1 MTVQHCYRTSL
12 FIALATFPLLLGA
25 QTTAPSAL
33 SSPLLAVVVGV
44 AMVLGLMLLL
54 RVHAFLALLI
64 SALTVSVLTV
74 GLTDAVNPVLLSF
87 GATVGKIGVVI
98 ALAAVIGKCLLG
110 SGAADRIVGANVSL
124 LGEKRA
130 PVGLMGGGFFL
141 AIPVFFDTVFYLLVP
156 LARKLHKR
164 TGAGYALC
172 LMALAGGAAAAHAL
186 VPPTPG
192 PLLVADA
199 FGVSIAQALGFGL
212 LVAIP
217 GCIVAYQV
225 AKWLDAKTP
234 LLMRPLPG
242 EEEAELTKPAN
253 PTAEDLKQ
261 MSLPLA
267 LAPIVVPI
275 LLIGSLEAARVLLGE
290 APAPAWFSSLAF
302 LGNPSIALFI
312 SALISLWMLY
322 RSQDMT
328 FKALSAEVEES
339 LLGAGV
345 IILITAAGGAFGAS
359 LKATGIAEVI
369 AENVDLSTA
378 GSISVLLGAFGVAS
392 LLKIAQGSSTV
403 AMIVGSGMVA
413 AVVNLNTLSFAP
425 VYLALAVGCGSLVGS
440 WMNDSGFWIFAKMGG
455 LTEKETLRTWTPLFG
470 IVGIAAFAMVIL
482 LSTVLPM
489 R

>member
-1 MTVQHCYRTSL
+1 MIKPKFLGT
-12 FIALATFPLLLGA
+12 LLLTSCVLIPSSLVA
-25 QTTAPSAL
+25 QSTSSSAMVSAPF
-33 SSPLLAVVVGV
+33 AVLVGV
-44 AMVLGLMLLL
+44 ILVLGLMLLM

-64 SALTVSVLTV
+64 AALAVSVLSV
-74 GLTDAVNPVLLSF
+74 GLADSVALVLLSF
-87 GATVGKIGVVI
+87 GETAGKIGVVI
-98 ALAAVIGKCLLG
+98 ALAAVIGKCLLA

-212 LVAIP
+212 LIAIP
-217 GCIVAYQV
+217 GCIVTYQA
-225 AKWLDAKTP
+225 AKWLDLKTP
-234 LLMRPLPG
+234 LIIKAMPG
-242 EEEAELTKPAN
+242 EELDLEE
-253 PTAEDLKQ
+253 TATSGPQ
-261 MSLPLA
+261 MNLLLA
-267 LAPIVVPI
+267 LAPIVIPI
-275 LLIGSLEAARVLLGE
+275 LLIGTREASGVMLGN
-290 APAPAWFSSLAF
+290 ATKPTWFSLITF

-312 SALISLWMLY
+312 SALIGLMMLY
-322 RSQDMT
+322 KAKDMT
-328 FKALSAEVEES
+328 FKGLSTEVEDS

-359 LKATGIAEVI
+359 LKATGIADVI
-369 AENVDLSTA
+369 AASVDLSTA
-378 GSISVLLGAFGVAS
+378 ASFTVLLGAFAVAS
-392 LLKIAQGSSTV
+392 MLKIAQGSSTV

-413 AVVNLNTLSFAP
+413 AVVNLETLSFAP

-455 LTEKETLRTWTPLFG
+455 LTEKETLRTWTPLFAILG
-470 IVGIAAFAMVIL
+470 LAAFMMTIL
-482 LSTVLPM
+482 LSTVFPM

>member
-1 MTVQHCYRTSL
+1 MIKPKRLGNVLLTL
-12 FIALATFPLLLGA
+12 GLLL
-25 QTTAPSAL
+25 PFS
-33 SSPLLAVVVGV
+33 LLAQSTNTVAVVSAPVAVLVGV
-44 AMVLGLMLLL
+44 ILVLGLMLFM

-64 SALTVSVLTV
+64 AALMVSVLTV
-74 GLTDAVNPVLLSF
+74 GLSNSVAPVLLSF
-87 GATVGKIGVVI
+87 GETAGKIGVVI
-98 ALAAVIGKCLLG
+98 ALAAVIGKCLLA

-212 LVAIP
+212 LIAIP
-217 GCIVAYQV
+217 GCIITYQA
-225 AKWLDAKTP
+225 AKWLDLKTP
-234 LLMRPLPG
+234 LIMKAMPG
-242 EEEAELTKPAN
+242 EDLEEEAATVSGP
-253 PTAEDLKQ
+253 Q
-261 MSLPLA
+261 MNLLLA
-267 LAPIVVPI
+267 LAPIIIPI
-275 LLIGSLEAARVLLGE
+275 LLIGTREASGVILGD
-290 APAPAWFSSLAF
+290 AVKPAWFLVLTF

-312 SALISLWMLY
+312 SALIGLMMLY
-322 RSQDMT
+322 KTKDMT
-328 FKALSAEVEES
+328 FKGLSTEVEDS

-345 IILITAAGGAFGAS
+345 IILITAAGGAFGAA
-359 LKATGIAEVI
+359 LKATGIANVI
-369 AENVDLSTA
+369 AESIDLSTA
-378 GSISVLLGAFGVAS
+378 ASFTVLLGAFAVAS
-392 LLKIAQGSSTV
+392 MLKIAQGSSTV

-413 AVVNLNTLSFAP
+413 AVVNLETLSFAP

-455 LTEKETLRTWTPLFG
+455 LTEKETLRTWTPLFA
-470 IVGIAAFAMVIL
+470 ILGIAAFAMTIL
-482 LSTVLPM
+482 LSTVFPM

>member
-1 MTVQHCYRTSL
+1 MINPKRLGTL
-12 FIALATFPLLLGA
+12 FLITGIIIPLSVGA
-25 QTTAPSAL
+25 QSTNSNAIVSAPIAV
-33 SSPLLAVVVGV
+33 LAGV
-44 AMVLGLMLLL
+44 ILVLGLMLFL

-64 SALTVSVLTV
+64 AALVVSVLTV
-74 GLTDAVNPVLLSF
+74 GLASSVAPVLLSF
-87 GATVGKIGVVI
+87 GETAGKIGVVI
-98 ALAAVIGKCLLG
+98 ALAAVIGKCLLA
-110 SGAADRIVGANVSL
+110 SGAADRIVGANISL

-212 LVAIP
+212 LIAIP
-217 GCIVAYQV
+217 GCIVAYQA
-225 AKWLDAKTP
+225 AKWLDIKTP
-234 LLMRPLPG
+234 LIMKALPG
-242 EEEAELTKPAN
+242 EELEEIADPGR
-253 PTAEDLKQ
+253 PQ
-261 MSLPLA
+261 MNLLLA

-275 LLIGSLEAARVLLGE
+275 LLIGTREAAGVFLGG
-290 APAPAWFSSLAF
+290 AAKPAWFSLITF

-312 SALISLWMLY
+312 SALIGLMMLY
-322 RSQDMT
+322 RTKNMT
-328 FKALSAEVEES
+328 FKAMSAEVEES

-345 IILITAAGGAFGAS
+345 IILITAAGGAFGAA
-359 LKATGIAEVI
+359 LKATGIADVI
-369 AENVDLSTA
+369 AASIDLSTA
-378 GSISVLLGAFGVAS
+378 ASFTVLLGAFAVAS
-392 LLKIAQGSSTV
+392 MLKIAQGSSTV

-413 AVVNLNTLSFAP
+413 AVVNLETLSFAP

-455 LTEKETLRTWTPLFG
+455 LTEKETLRTWTPLFA
-470 IVGIAAFAMVIL
+470 IVGIAAFAVTIL
-482 LSTVLPM
+482 LSAVFPM

>member
-1 MTVQHCYRTSL
+1 MISSVGRSK
-12 FIALATFPLLLGA
+12 ILLLSAATLPLPLFA
-25 QTTAPSAL
+25 QATSQ
-33 SSPLLAVVVGV
+33 SPLVSSFTAVLIGVVI
-44 AMVLGLMLLL
+44 VLGLMLFL
-54 RVHAFLALLI
+54 RVHAFLALLVAALTV
-64 SALTVSVLTV
+64 SALTV
-74 GLTDAVNPVLLSF
+74 GLANAVSPVLLSF
-87 GATVGKIGVVI
+87 GETVGKIGVVI
-98 ALAAVIGKCLLG
+98 ALAAIIGKCLLA

-130 PVGLMGGGFFL
+130 PIGLMGGGFFL

-225 AKWLDAKTP
+225 AKWLDMMTP
-234 LLMRPLPG
+234 LTLIPLPG
-242 EEEAELTKPAN
+242 EEEDELLNEQLSEKA
-253 PTAEDLKQ
+253 Q
-261 MSLPLA
+261 MPLLLA

-275 LLIGSLEAARVLLGE
+275 LLIGTLEAARVVLGE
-290 APAPAWFSSLAF
+290 APKPSWFSLLSF

-312 SALISLWMLY
+312 SALIGLAMLY
-322 RSQDMT
+322 RTKAMS
-328 FKALSAEVEES
+328 FKGLSSEVEES

-359 LKATGIAEVI
+359 LKATGIANVI
-369 AENVDLSTA
+369 AERVDLSTA
-378 GSISVLLGAFGVAS
+378 GSFAVLLGAFGVAS

-482 LSTVLPM
+482 LSTILPM